1 MELLCQCHYKF
12 LRHVQPKWYGSQC
25 LNGFCNFQYIYGLWH
40 YVFHIDLYEIC
51 VCVCVYAFLHFLI
64 SCVHAFPHFHFMY
77 ACFSTLSFQKQTP
90 HFNNLKQKPKVSVG
104 FFQLYSYTARQKLES
119 QLLEKP
125 SVLAS
130 LVPETHTPTLSLK
143 YMWTSIRHSEHKL
156 ALSAAILTVQLQ
168 YSITKIVFCT
178 TLS

>member
-1 MELLCQCHYKF
+1 MIWKSVSQWILQFPIHLWTMTLCIPHWFVWNLCVR
-12 LRHVQPKWYGSQC
+12 L
-25 LNGFCNFQYIYGLWH
+25 
-40 YVFHIDLYEIC
+40 C
-51 VCVCVYAFLHFLI
+51 VCFSSL
-64 SCVHAFPHFHFMY
+64 SHFMC

-168 YSITKIVFCT
+168 YSITKTVFCT